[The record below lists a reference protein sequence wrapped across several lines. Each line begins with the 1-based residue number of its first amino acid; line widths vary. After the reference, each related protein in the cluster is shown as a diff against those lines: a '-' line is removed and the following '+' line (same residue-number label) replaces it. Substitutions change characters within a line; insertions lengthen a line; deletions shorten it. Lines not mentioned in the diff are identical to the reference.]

1 MQIFSF
7 FYQCAMHF
15 SPAIAN
21 STDYR
26 EQARTASDKKQSP
39 ESRAIRLARDLFRSY
54 KKNGLNQAKG
64 CTVTSLLI
72 FEIKP

>member
-7 FYQCAMHF
+7 FCPCATHF

-26 EQARTASDKKQSP
+26 KQARTASDKKQSP
-39 ESRAIRLARDLFRSY
+39 ESRAIRLARDLFRSC
-54 KKNGLNQAKG
+54 KKRVESSQRLHGD
-64 CTVTSLLI
+64 LLADL
-72 FEIKP
+72 

>member
-39 ESRAIRLARDLFRSY
+39 ESRTAGSRGICFVRA
-54 KKNGLNQAKG
+54 KNGLNQAKG

>member
-39 ESRAIRLARDLFRSY
+39 ESRAIRLARDLFRSC
-54 KKNGLNQAKG
+54 KKRQNQAKG